1 METSDVEAVPVFHAQ
16 LKDDT
21 PVARWKSSGL
31 YVAEVETMEGPMGPS
46 GVESVKSSHWM
57 LLNPIKTRLQ
67 LQTPELHTSRYS
79 GWISFYFP
87 SF

>member
-46 GVESVKSSHWM
+46 GGPIGEVFSLDASESNK
-57 LLNPIKTRLQ
+57 NKTAIAD
-67 LQTPELHTSRYS
+67 T
-79 GWISFYFP
+79 
-87 SF
+87 